1 MSDKNL
7 SVLVIEDNDGDFILI
22 EDFLIEAY
30 KKVQIQHCVD
40 FSALSDCLR
49 QNEVQF
55 NVILMDLNLPDLSGI
70 ALINEVL
77 KINKDALILV
87 LTGYADINLARQS
100 LELGV
105 DDFLIKDEINPSL
118 LQKSIDFS
126 LSRKNFR
133 NQLEG
138 ERENYKTL
146 FNLSP
151 QPMWLLHPENFNVL
165 DVNEAAIEKYGYS
178 LDECLLLT
186 LMDLHPDQERESLKG
201 KLLDSR
207 VQKVNN
213 QFIQQKKDGQEIKVE
228 LSTKKITF
236 NTGRQGIIV
245 QATDITTIID
255 HVKTIEQQNEK
266 LRNIS
271 WIQSHI
277 VRAPLAKILF
287 IINLIEIQEEN
298 MVELMFWLDQLRN
311 ASNELDAVIKQITDE
326 AQHTQQNQSVD

>member
-1 MSDKNL
+1 M
-7 SVLVIEDNDGDFILI
+7 
-22 EDFLIEAY
+22 
-30 KKVQIQHCVD
+30 
-40 FSALSDCLR
+40 
-49 QNEVQF
+49 
-55 NVILMDLNLPDLSGI
+55 
-70 ALINEVL
+70 
-77 KINKDALILV
+77 
-87 LTGYADINLARQS
+87 
-100 LELGV
+100 GV
-105 DDFLIKDEINPSL
+105 YDFLIKDEINASL

-126 LSRKNFR
+126 ISRKNFR
-133 NQLEG
+133 SQLEG

-165 DVNEAAIEKYGYS
+165 DVNEATIEKYGYS
-178 LDECLLLT
+178 LDECLSLT
-186 LMDLHPDQERESLKG
+186 LMDLHPVQERESLKG

-236 NTGRQGIIV
+236 NTGRKGIIV

-298 MVELMFWLDQLRN
+298 MEELMFWLDQLRN